1 MAINLNIVKPSKEIE
16 NSIKKGYIYKDLDF
30 DLMYGYTTSKEM
42 LASNEK
48 KDLKA
53 IYDVS
58 SVLNSLKNILT
69 TSPGEKLLN
78 PLFGLDLR
86 DYLFESVTE
95 TKGYFLADEILTG
108 LPLQEDR
115 IEINSIDVVVNP
127 DDQEYIINLDIG
139 IPSLNIPSISLNGL
153 LNNDGYTFTR

>member
-1 MAINLNIVKPSKEIE
+1 MAINLNIAKPNKEIE
-16 NSIKKGYIYKDLDF
+16 NSTKRGYIYKDVNLD
-30 DLMYGYTTSKEM
+30 LVYGYTTNGELFS
-42 LASNEK
+42 SNEK

-53 IYDVS
+53 IYDEAAI
-58 SVLNSLKNILT
+58 LNSLKNILT

-108 LPLQEDR
+108 LPLQEER
-115 IEINSIDVVVNP
+115 IVVNFVDVVVNP

-139 IPSLNIPSISLNGL
+139 IPTLNIPSISLRGV
-153 LNNDGYTFTR
+153 LNNDGYIFT